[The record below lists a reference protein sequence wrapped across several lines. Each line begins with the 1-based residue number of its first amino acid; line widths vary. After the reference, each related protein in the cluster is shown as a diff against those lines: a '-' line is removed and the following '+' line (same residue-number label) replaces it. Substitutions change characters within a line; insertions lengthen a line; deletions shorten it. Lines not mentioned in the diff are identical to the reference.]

1 MNTSILIVD
10 SQQLVREGLRAIL
23 ASNSDLEVIGDV
35 ADGRSAVTL
44 ASQEQPD
51 VVIIEGQLP
60 RLSGIEAIRQIRE
73 ESPQPACIVLWSLQG
88 STQVRQAL
96 LAGAAGFV
104 SKDSSAEDLVE
115 AVHTVC
121 QGRSYLA
128 PTVADQVVNALRA
141 PNDGKNGA
149 NGELT
154 RRQREVLQLIAE
166 GLSTKEIALELGISI
181 KTAQTHRAKLM
192 LRVGVRKASAL
203 VRYAIREGI
212 VSA

>member
-35 ADGRSAVTL
+35 ADGRTAVTL

-73 ESPQPACIVLWSLQG
+73 ESPQTACIVLWSLQG

-141 PNDGKNGA
+141 PNDGKSGA

>member
-44 ASQEQPD
+44 ASREQPD

-73 ESPQPACIVLWSLQG
+73 ESPQTACIVLWSLQG

-141 PNDGKNGA
+141 PNDGKSGA
-149 NGELT
+149 NGELP

-166 GLSTKEIALELGISI
+166 GLSTKEIAQELGISI

>member
-1 MNTSILIVD
+1 MKTSILIVD

-23 ASNSDLEVIGDV
+23 ASHDDLQVMGDV

-44 ASQEQPD
+44 ASEERPD

-60 RLSGIEAIRQIRE
+60 RLSGIEAIRRIRE
-73 ESPQPACIVLWSLQG
+73 ESPQTACVVLWSVQG

-104 SKDSSAEDLVE
+104 SKDSSAQNLVE
-115 AVHTVC
+115 AVRTVC
-121 QGRSYLA
+121 KGRSYLA

-141 PNDGKNGA
+141 PSDGKGGTS
-149 NGELT
+149 GELT
-154 RRQREVLQLIAE
+154 NRQREVLQLIAE
-166 GLSTKEIALELGISI
+166 GLSTKEIAVELGISI